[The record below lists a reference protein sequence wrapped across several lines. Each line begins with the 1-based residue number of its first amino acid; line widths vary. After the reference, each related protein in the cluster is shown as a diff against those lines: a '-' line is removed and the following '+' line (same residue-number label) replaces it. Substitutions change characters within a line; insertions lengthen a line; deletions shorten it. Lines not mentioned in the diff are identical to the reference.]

1 MVLSRPLIIYIHGF
15 NSSTASEKAR
25 QFESLCSRSED
36 YSVAVPELSHDPRRA
51 LAQLEAL
58 IDDAGRNIHI
68 LVGSSLGGYYATW
81 LAEKYGCRAALVNPA
96 VSPAKT
102 LGEEFLGPQKNL
114 YTGEE
119 YEFTRQYADYLD
131 TLDVNPLQHAKN
143 YLLLVQT
150 GDEVLDYR
158 QAVARYAGS
167 IQVVQAGGSHRFEGF
182 AAVVPA
188 ILEFAGS
195 GTLSA
200 ASRDAIATLDEE
212 RQAQQQEQPMRK
224 TQ

>member
-1 MVLSRPLIIYIHGF
+1 MNSSRPLIIYIHGF
-15 NSSTASEKAR
+15 NSSPASEKAQVFAEFCHR
-25 QFESLCSRSED
+25 NDD
-36 YSVAVPELSHDPRRA
+36 YSLAVPALSHDPEKA

-58 IDDAGRNIHI
+58 IRDAGGKVYL

-114 YTGEE
+114 YTGEQ
-119 YEFTRQYADYLD
+119 YDFTREHALFLD
-131 TLDVNPLQHAKN
+131 TLDVNPLEHPGQ

-158 QAVARYAGS
+158 QAVARYRGAV
-167 IQVVQAGGSHRFEGF
+167 QVVQEGGSHRFEGF
-182 AAVVPA
+182 AAVMPA
-188 ILEFAGS
+188 IMEFAAS
-195 GTLSA
+195 GTLSEATRA
-200 ASRDAIATLDEE
+200 AISTV
-212 RQAQQQEQPMRK
+212 QPD
-224 TQ
+224 